1 MKELMFRKRSLL
13 IIVLLFFF
21 PKTACPVGNISVI
34 VLPFKIHTIQKSAY
48 LKDEILAAITKH
60 LKQEG
65 VVVLTPKS
73 LTDVILEKATQ
84 SLGSIR
90 SLGIENGA
98 DYVIWGSLT
107 MLGRKFSLDAKMVKS
122 FEEVAPYV
130 FIKEGQGIENLPGA
144 VKQISR
150 DMEMKLFKREK
161 VVSVVITGN
170 KRIEDDAIKRIIKTK
185 PGDIYLS
192 KSLSEDL
199 KAVYA
204 MGYFDDIRIESE
216 ETPNG
221 KKIIFNVKEKP
232 TIRVIHIKGNK
243 VYKEDKI
250 KENLTIKVGSILNP
264 SKVQNNV
271 KRIEELYKEKNYHN
285 VEVTYKIH
293 QLKHN
298 QADLEFDINEGK
310 KVLIKS
316 IKFEGNHA
324 YTDKQLK
331 KLMRTSEKNFLSLVT
346 SSGDLKMEN
355 LEQDVAI
362 LTAFYYNHGY
372 IQARVGEPQVE
383 YKGKW
388 IYITIKID
396 EGSRFKVGKV
406 DMAGDLIIPKNELM
420 KKLKITH
427 ETYYNR
433 ESVRNDILT
442 LTDIY
447 SNAGYAYAE
456 ISPRIEKNFDELKV
470 NIIYDIKKGKQVYF
484 EKIIIEGNDKT
495 RDKVIRREL
504 SVYEQGLY
512 SGQELKKSIT
522 NLHRLDY
529 FEDIKVNTEKGSTD
543 DSMVLKIDVTE
554 KPTGTISFGAG
565 YSSVE
570 NIFGTASVSQRN
582 LFGRGQTLEVQ
593 AQIGSATQLYKINF
607 TEPWLFDIPLTAG
620 FDLYNWDTTYPSYDK
635 NSNGGG
641 LRFGYPVY
649 SFTRLTFGYNYENA
663 DITNIADDAAQSIKD
678 LKGTNI
684 TSSITTTLTY
694 NSKNRRINPTRGS
707 KNILVLEYAGLGGNI
722 GFTKIVGETGWYF
735 PLFKETVGFLHG
747 RAGFVTQNSDK
758 TLPDYE
764 RFYLG
769 GMNSIRGFDWRGI
782 YVLDDEGDIIG
793 GDKFIQFNAE
803 YIVPLLKTQG
813 LVGLVFYDTGNVYN
827 NGQSIDF
834 GDLRSSVGFGVRW
847 FSPMGPIRLEYG
859 YRIQPM
865 PDQEK
870 GGQFGFAMGAAF

>member
-1 MKELMFRKRSLL
+1 MFKKRGLL
-13 IIVLLFFF
+13 IIALLFFF
-21 PKTACPVGNISVI
+21 PKTVCSMESVRVI
-34 VLPFKIHTIQKSAY
+34 VLPFKVYTMQKTSY
-48 LKDEILAAITKH
+48 LKDEILAVITKQF
-60 LKQEG
+60 KQEG
-65 VVVLTPKS
+65 VTVLTPKS
-73 LTDVILEKATQ
+73 ATGITLEETTQ

-90 SLGIENGA
+90 SFGIENGA
-98 DYVIWGSLT
+98 DYVIWGSLS
-107 MLGRKFSLDAKMVKS
+107 MVGHKFSLDARMIKS
-122 FEEVAPYV
+122 FEDIPPNI

-144 VKQISR
+144 VKQIAR

-170 KRIEDDAIKRIIKTK
+170 KRIESDAIKRIIKTK
-185 PGDIYLS
+185 PGDIFLS
-192 KSLSEDL
+192 KTLSEDL

-204 MGYFDDIRIESE
+204 MGYFDDIRIEAE
-216 ETPNG
+216 ETAGG
-221 KKIIFNVKEKP
+221 KKIIFKVKEKP

-250 KENLTIKVGSILNP
+250 KENLTIKTGSILNP
-264 SKVQNNV
+264 SKVKNNV
-271 KRIEELYKEKNYHN
+271 RRIEELYKEKNYHN
-285 VEVTYKIH
+285 VKVTYKIH
-293 QLKHN
+293 HLKHN
-298 QADLEFDINEGK
+298 QADLEFDIDEGK

-324 YTDKQLK
+324 FTDKKLK
-331 KLMRTSEKNFLSLVT
+331 KIMKTTEKNFLSFVT

-355 LEQDVAI
+355 LEQDIAI

-372 IQARVGEPQVE
+372 IQARIGEPQVE

-396 EGSRFKVGKV
+396 EGPRFKVGKV
-406 DMAGDLIIPKNELM
+406 DMTGDLIIPKNELM

-433 ESVRNDILT
+433 ESVRNDILA

-447 SNAGYAYAE
+447 SDAGYAYAE
-456 ISPRIEKNFDELKV
+456 ISPRIEKNFDNLTV
-470 NIIYDIKKGKQVYF
+470 NITYSIKKGKQVYF
-484 EKIIIEGNDKT
+484 EKIIIEGNTKT

-504 SVYEQGLY
+504 HVYEQGLY
-512 SGQELKKSIT
+512 SGRELKKSVA

-529 FEDIKVNTEKGSTD
+529 FEDIKVNTTKGSTD
-543 DSMVLKIDVTE
+543 DSMILKMDVTE
-554 KPTGTISFGAG
+554 KPTGSFSFGAG

-570 NIFGTASVSQRN
+570 NVFGTASISQRN
-582 LFGRGQTLEVQ
+582 LFGRGQTLELQ
-593 AQIGSATQLYKINF
+593 AQIGSATQIYKLSF

-620 FDLYNWDTTYPSYDK
+620 FDLYNWDTTYPTYDK
-635 NSNGGG
+635 SSNGGG
-641 LRFGYPVY
+641 IRLGYPVY
-649 SFTRLTFGYNYENA
+649 KFTRLYFGYSYENA
-663 DITNIADDAAQSIKD
+663 DITNISEDAAQSIKD

-684 TSSITTTLTY
+684 TSSITTTLTWD
-694 NSKNRRINPTRGS
+694 SRNRRFNPSKGS
-707 KNILVLEYAGLGGNI
+707 KNTLMLEYAGLGGNI
-722 GFTKIVGETGWYF
+722 GFIKAVGETGWYF
-735 PLFKETVGFLHG
+735 PIFRGTVGFLHG
-747 RAGFVTQNSDK
+747 RAGYVSQNSGAI
-758 TLPDYE
+758 LPDYE

-769 GMNSIRGFDWRGI
+769 GMNSIRGFDWQGI
-782 YVLDDEGDIIG
+782 YVLDEDGNIIG

-813 LVGLVFYDTGNVYN
+813 LVGLIFYDTGNVYN
-827 NGQSIDF
+827 NGVSIDF
-834 GDLRSSVGFGVRW
+834 GDLRSSVGFGFRW
-847 FSPMGPIRLEYG
+847 FSPMGPIRIEYG